1 MDYRSIQST
10 PKTPPPHPIHLVA
23 DMGGTVAAVS
33 HTGEILWD
41 ANLSG
46 TLPHTPT
53 IGDVD
58 GDGQVTFSAM
68 DLTDLLCLFS
78 FSCAFVITVFII
90 SHTTWI
96 GLLIHS
102 YARNTVGG
110 YRYCCRVS

>member
-1 MDYRSIQST
+1 MKHILLMD
-10 PKTPPPHPIHLVA
+10 KEEPITQFKAPLTHLHRTIPLHLTVA

-58 GDGQVTFSAM
+58 GDGQVMFGA
-68 DLTDLLCLFS
+68 
-78 FSCAFVITVFII
+78 V
-90 SHTTWI
+90 H
-96 GLLIHS
+96 
-102 YARNTVGG
+102 
-110 YRYCCRVS
+110 

>member
-1 MDYRSIQST
+1 MENDALHPST
-10 PKTPPPHPIHLVA
+10 QTTPNTPQHPNLSVA

-58 GDGQVTFSAM
+58 GDGQVM
-68 DLTDLLCLFS
+68 CVVVD
-78 FSCAFVITVFII
+78 FIE
-90 SHTTWI
+90 
-96 GLLIHS
+96 
-102 YARNTVGG
+102 
-110 YRYCCRVS
+110 

>member
-1 MDYRSIQST
+1 MENDAVHPSTQTT
-10 PKTPPPHPIHLVA
+10 PKTPSPHPNLSVA

-58 GDGQVTFSAM
+58 GDGQVM
-68 DLTDLLCLFS
+68 CGIVDL
-78 FSCAFVITVFII
+78 I
-90 SHTTWI
+90 
-96 GLLIHS
+96 
-102 YARNTVGG
+102 R
-110 YRYCCRVS
+110 